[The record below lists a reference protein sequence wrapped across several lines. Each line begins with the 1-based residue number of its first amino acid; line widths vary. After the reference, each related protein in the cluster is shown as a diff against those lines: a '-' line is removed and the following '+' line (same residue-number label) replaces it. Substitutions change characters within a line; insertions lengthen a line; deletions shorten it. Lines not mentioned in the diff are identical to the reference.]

1 MTSLEFIKCRFL
13 NWSFLRQF
21 NFLFF
26 VILGVGLV
34 LRKMGNSVS
43 PTVYLEKNGDE
54 FSFHT
59 VSTFKSTVIKFKLG
73 QEFEE
78 ETLDGRKVK
87 SVCTLDG
94 STLKQTQNTEK
105 TSTLVREFGETE
117 CVVTCVYGDVTCKRW
132 YKLVA

>member
-1 MTSLEFIKCRFL
+1 M
-13 NWSFLRQF
+13 
-21 NFLFF
+21 
-26 VILGVGLV
+26 V

-73 QEFEE
+73 EEFDE

-87 SVCTLDG
+87 SVCTLNG
-94 STLKQTQNTEK
+94 NTLSQVQKTDK
-105 TSTLVREFGETE
+105 TSTIERVFSETE
-117 CVVTCVYGDVTCKRW
+117 VVVTCVYGDISCKRW
-132 YKLVA
+132 YKVVS